1 MFCPQCKAEYR
12 QGFTHCADCDVDLVW
27 ELPKGCLIPYTP
39 ISPGDPDEDP
49 FCSFWK
55 GDDPRLHTE
64 LCQLLD
70 EEGIPHKTVRRA
82 DHLFHISKY
91 PAFQIGIP
99 FSLFGRAEAA
109 VKEAYGT
116 DEDHQDAGSLVPRD
130 DGQDPGPY
138 RARAWLPEPKG
149 FAWSGQDQETPEPE
163 AEPQDASLPVGPAAE
178 EQSET
183 SRPDWDLENWHPED
197 ATVQVW
203 SGDSGEFAEMLVS
216 SLNENQIHCRW
227 KQPAG
232 KHLLLVLP
240 EDEARA
246 REIVREVV
254 DESPP
259 Q

>member
-1 MFCPQCKAEYR
+1 MVCPQCKAEYR

-27 ELPKGCLIPYTP
+27 ELPKDALAPYSP
-39 ISPGDPDEDP
+39 VSPGDPEKDP

-99 FSLFGRAEAA
+99 FSLFDRAEAA

-116 DEDHQDAGSLVPRD
+116 DEGHQDAGSLVPYGNRQST
-130 DGQDPGPY
+130 GSY
-138 RARAWLPEPKG
+138 EARAWLPEPKG
-149 FAWSGQDQETPEPE
+149 FAWSPQDQETEQTEPG
-163 AEPQDASLPVGPAAE
+163 AESPDTSLAGEPAAE
-178 EQSET
+178 EKS
-183 SRPDWDLENWHPED
+183 DWDPENWHPED

-203 SGDSGEFAEMLVS
+203 SGDSEEFAEMLAS
-216 SLNENQIHCRW
+216 SLSENQIHCRW

-240 EDEARA
+240 EDESRA
-246 REIVREVV
+246 REIVHEVV